1 MIRREVLDFGAR
13 QSLGG
18 RGVVCH
24 VQRMT
29 GETSSDTPSDEE
41 YEEHNVE
48 NLSKSWSKVGP
59 AGWSTSFLRIGS
71 LRG

>member
-1 MIRREVLDFGAR
+1 MCGL
-13 QSLGG
+13 
-18 RGVVCH
+18 
-24 VQRMT
+24 RMT
-29 GETSSDTPSDEE
+29 GEMSSDTPSDEE